1 MRRKSRRGRV
11 RDIGLMAG
19 VFLGAVMSTAMA
31 GDIADVAQLPADEV
45 SARIASDF
53 AAVGRYREGMR
64 SALEAMRADPVL
76 FPPASLR
83 DPRVLT
89 VEQKGEVLA
98 TWKGSLD
105 YVLALDS
112 IGGFHATFDRIADKD
127 LRNQSF
133 LVRYAAFVAEY
144 AFAMEFIEIVERDPS
159 FHTLLNEPLG
169 DLGLPQGTY
178 ADFKFRFLNVA
189 RATEF
194 AALTAV
200 QRLRRASAPSGVQ
213 AGMDE
218 DKRIIWRMG
227 SGTGPLLTGKN
238 GLKIVKDAGFSAGF
252 PVQAGISEWMGDT
265 KVYRKGSNLITLE
278 QIAAVA
284 EELEPGD
291 ILLERREWHL
301 SNIGLPGFWPH
312 AAVYVGTPD
321 IRRTYFSE
329 DAVVGDWVR
338 AQGRADGDLEG
349 LLRDRF
355 PETYD
360 AALAPLEDSY
370 MPVVIEALGEGVIFT
385 TLEHSAHADSLAVL
399 RPRLSKKDKAV
410 ALLRMFGYVGKP
422 YDFNFDFVSDAAMV
436 CTEVVYKAYQPGP
449 DGAGLNLPLTKTM
462 GRMVTPANEI
472 ARMFDAEFGKKEQ
485 QLDLIHFLDGVERK
499 DAAVEGDLVT
509 FRESWKRPKWHI
521 LVQRER

>member
-1 MRRKSRRGRV
+1 
-11 RDIGLMAG
+11 
-19 VFLGAVMSTAMA
+19 MSAAMA
-31 GDIADVAQLPADEV
+31 GEIADVAQLPADEV
-45 SARIASDF
+45 SDRIATDF
-53 AAVGRYREGMR
+53 SAVQRYREGMR
-64 SALEAMRADPVL
+64 SALEAMRVDPVL
-76 FPPASLR
+76 FPPAKLR
-83 DPRVLT
+83 DSRVLT
-89 VEQKGEVLA
+89 VEQKREVLA
-98 TWKGSLD
+98 TWKGALD
-105 YVLALDS
+105 YILALDS
-112 IGGFHATFDRIADKD
+112 IGAFHATFDKIADKD
-127 LRNQSF
+127 LRNPSF

-144 AFAMEFIEIVERDPS
+144 AFAMEFIEIIEYDPS
-159 FHTLLNEPLG
+159 FHTLLNEPLD
-169 DLGLPQGTY
+169 DLGLPKGTY

-200 QRLRRASAPSGVQ
+200 QRLRRARAPSGVQ

-227 SGTGPLLTGKN
+227 RGTGPILTGKN
-238 GLKIVKDAGFSAGF
+238 GLKIVKDAGFTAGF

-265 KVYRKGSNLITLE
+265 KVRRKGSNLITLE
-278 QIAAVA
+278 QIAAMA
-284 EELEPGD
+284 KKLEPGD

-312 AAVYVGTPD
+312 AAVYVGTPE
-321 IRRTYFSE
+321 IRRAYFGE
-329 DAVVGDWVR
+329 DEEVRAWVR
-338 AQGRADGDLEG
+338 AQGRDDGDFER
-349 LLRDRF
+349 LLHERF

-360 AALAPLEDSY
+360 AALAPLEDGHV
-370 MPVVIEALGEGVIFT
+370 PAVIEALGEGVIFT
-385 TLEHSAHADSLAVL
+385 TLEHSAHADSLSVL
-399 RPRLSKKDKAV
+399 RPRLDKKDKAV

-449 DGAGLNLPLTKTM
+449 EGAGLNLPLTKTM

-472 ARMFDAEFGKKEQ
+472 ARMFDAEFGKENQ

-499 DAAVEGDLVT
+499 GAAVESGLAT

-521 LVQRER
+521 LVQSDH